1 MRVGFGVLGPVVA
14 WDADGHA
21 IALKGPRHRAVLA
34 RLIVARRRVVPVSR
48 LVDDLWTEPPPAAVG
63 AVRTFVAA
71 LRRALE
77 PQRPPRTPARLLVTE
92 GPGYALRADVDTVD
106 AWRFEQD
113 VSAAATL
120 PPDGALPR
128 LEQALSRWRGPAYA
142 EFADED
148 WARGE
153 RSRLAELR
161 LHAVERQAEA
171 RLALGRAA
179 EAVPD
184 LEAHLA
190 EHPWREGA
198 WRALALALYRTGR
211 QGDALAVLRRAR
223 TLLVEQLGVDP
234 GPELRRLETDILGQ
248 APHLDPATARGGA
261 AAQVWAEAAAAYDRT
276 VASGARTR
284 LESTVGLLR
293 DLSMTGGGGLRTARQ
308 QRVAAVAAAEELGD
322 PELTARVIGS
332 YDVPAIWT
340 RLDDPEQAAS
350 IVAAAERTLAALA
363 AGLGAPDD
371 RAPAVEPPDHGAPG
385 HGAPAHQTPGP
396 EALGHGAPAHETPG
410 PEAPGRGAPNH
421 AATGHEAPAHE
432 APGPEAPG
440 HEAPGQGGPSHEAPA
455 HETPGPEAPG
465 QGAPNHAAPDHAA
478 TGHGAPSH
486 GAPGPKAPGH
496 EPPGQGGPSHAATGH
511 GAPDHEATGRGASRH
526 EAPGHE
532 GPAHEAPGRGTL
544 GHGAPE
550 RAVTGHELPSRR
562 TSGYAAVAR
571 GSSVPGGDLDAP
583 DHSTLSTL
591 RHAPR
596 GEAAPRHEAVRAR
609 LLATIAVESRG
620 GRSERG
626 RQAARQAEEIA
637 RRLDDPALLA
647 FALNGVFMQTFDRAG
662 LAPRRD
668 ATGAE
673 LIALSERHGLVAF
686 EVLGHLIRLQARS
699 ALADFASADRHA
711 TAADRLGERHERPLV
726 SVFTE
731 WYRALR
737 LAATGQSV
745 EAEAAYRDAATRL
758 DGAGMPGLAHGL
770 LPLALLCLRVEQ
782 GRPAPTDADLDWGPY
797 APWARPLVMLAQ
809 DHRTEAAAALRTVP
823 EPPRDLL
830 LEALWCLT
838 GRAAIAV
845 GDRETMARARAALAP
860 AAAELAGAG
869 SGLLTLGPVSRHLAD
884 LTDALR

>member
-14 WDADGHA
+14 WDTDADGRA

-48 LVDDLWTEPPPAAVG
+48 LVEDLWTAPPPGAVG

-77 PQRPPRTPARLLVTE
+77 PDRPPRAPARLLVTE
-92 GPGYALRADVDTVD
+92 GPGYALRADADAVD

-113 VSAAATL
+113 VAAAATL

-128 LEQALSRWRGPAYA
+128 LEEALSRWRGPAYA
-142 EFADED
+142 EFADEG
-148 WARGE
+148 WSRGE

-190 EHPWREGA
+190 EHPWREGT

-223 TLLVEQLGVDP
+223 TLLVEQLGLDP
-234 GPELRRLETDILGQ
+234 GPDLRRLESDILAQ
-248 APHLDPATARGGA
+248 APHLAPGTARGGG
-261 AAQVWAEAAAAYDRT
+261 AAQVWADAAAAYDRT

-293 DLSMTGGGGLRTARQ
+293 DLSMTGGGGLLTARR

-322 PELTARVIGS
+322 PELTARVIGA

-363 AGLGAPDD
+363 AGLEAPDD
-371 RAPAVEPPDHGAPG
+371 GVPGVEPPDHGEPG
-385 HGAPAHQTPGP
+385 GQTPGQESADH
-396 EALGHGAPAHETPG
+396 EASEHAVTGHETPG
-410 PEAPGRGAPNH
+410 HGPSGPGPSERAAPGRGA
-421 AATGHEAPAHE
+421 T
-432 APGPEAPG
+432 
-440 HEAPGQGGPSHEAPA
+440 
-455 HETPGPEAPG
+455 
-465 QGAPNHAAPDHAA
+465 
-478 TGHGAPSH
+478 
-486 GAPGPKAPGH
+486 
-496 EPPGQGGPSHAATGH
+496 
-511 GAPDHEATGRGASRH
+511 
-526 EAPGHE
+526 
-532 GPAHEAPGRGTL
+532 AHEAPGRVAPGHEDTA
-544 GHGAPE
+544 HGAPRRGASSPGVGG
-550 RAVTGHELPSRR
+550 RAVGGREVTGRWA
-562 TSGYAAVAR
+562 SGREAVGREAVGREAVGR
-571 GSSVPGGDLDAP
+571 GSSAPGGDARGAP
-583 DHSTLSTL
+583 GHSTFGHG
-591 RHAPR
+591 RA
-596 GEAAPRHEAVRAR
+596 GEAATRHDAIRAR
-609 LLATIAVESRG
+609 LLATVAVESRG
-620 GRSERG
+620 GHSGRG

-647 FALNGVFMQTFDRAG
+647 FALNGVFMQSFDRAG

-673 LIALSERHGLVAF
+673 LIALSARHGLVAF

-711 TAADRLGERHERPLV
+711 AAAERLGERHERPLV
-726 SVFTE
+726 RVFTE

-737 LAATGQSV
+737 LAATGRSD

-758 DGAGMPGLAHGL
+758 DGAGMPGLERGL
-770 LPLALLCLRVEQ
+770 LPLALLCLRVER
-782 GRPAPTDADLDWGPY
+782 GRPAPTDPDLDWGPY
-797 APWARPLVMLAQ
+797 APWTRPLVLLAR
-809 DHRTEAAAALRTVP
+809 DRRAEAAAALRTVP

-838 GRAAIAV
+838 GRAAIAL
-845 GDRETMARARAALAP
+845 GDRETMARARSVLAP

-869 SGLLTLGPVSRHLAD
+869 SGLLTLGPVSRYLAD
-884 LTDALR
+884 LGG

>member
-14 WDADGHA
+14 WDADGRA

-48 LVDDLWTEPPPAAVG
+48 LVEDLWTEPPPGAVG

-77 PQRPPRTPARLLVTE
+77 PQRPPRAPALLLVTE
-92 GPGYALRADVDTVD
+92 GPGYALRADADAVD
-106 AWRFEQD
+106 AWHFEQD

-120 PPDGALPR
+120 PPDRALPR
-128 LEQALSRWRGPAYA
+128 LEEALSRWRGPAYA

-234 GPELRRLETDILGQ
+234 GPELRRLESDILDQ
-248 APHLDPATARGGA
+248 APHLAPATARGGS

-322 PELTARVIGS
+322 PELTARVIGT

-340 RLDDPEQAAS
+340 RLDDPEQAAQ

-363 AGLGAPDD
+363 AGPGVPGEGAPG
-371 RAPAVEPPDHGAPG
+371 VEPPSHGGPGHGGPGHGGPGHGEPAHETAGREAPG
-385 HGAPAHQTPGP
+385 HGATDHA
-396 EALGHGAPAHETPG
+396 AGARRGISQEPSGHET
-410 PEAPGRGAPNH
+410 R
-421 AATGHEAPAHE
+421 AHR
-432 APGPEAPG
+432 APG
-440 HEAPGQGGPSHEAPA
+440 HGTPSHE
-455 HETPGPEAPG
+455 T
-465 QGAPNHAAPDHAA
+465 
-478 TGHGAPSH
+478 
-486 GAPGPKAPGH
+486 
-496 EPPGQGGPSHAATGH
+496 TGH
-511 GAPDHEATGRGASRH
+511 GAPDH
-526 EAPGHE
+526 
-532 GPAHEAPGRGTL
+532 GT
-544 GHGAPE
+544 PE
-550 RAVTGHELPSRR
+550 RAVTGHEGPGHEALGNEVPSHGATAHEGPARESPGHGATGPDTPDHGTPERAVTGHGLPSRWA
-562 TSGYAAVAR
+562 SGCEAVGHGTA
-571 GSSVPGGDLDAP
+571 
-583 DHSTLSTL
+583 
-591 RHAPR
+591 

-626 RQAARQAEEIA
+626 PQAARQAEEIA

-673 LIALSERHGLVAF
+673 LISLSARHGLVPF

-711 TAADRLGERHERPLV
+711 AAADRLGERHERPLV

-737 LAATGQSV
+737 LAATGQAA

-758 DGAGMPGLAHGL
+758 DGAGMPGLEHGL

-797 APWARPLVMLAQ
+797 APWARPLVLLAQ
-809 DHRTEAAAALRTVP
+809 GRRAEAAAALRAVP

-845 GDRETMARARAALAP
+845 GDRETMARARTALAP

-884 LTDALR
+884 LTDALRRG

>member
-385 HGAPAHQTPGP
+385 HGAPAH
-396 EALGHGAPAHETPG
+396 ET
-410 PEAPGRGAPNH
+410 
-421 AATGHEAPAHE
+421 
-432 APGPEAPG
+432 PGPEAPG
-440 HEAPGQGGPSHEAPA
+440 HEAPSQGAPGHAATGHEAPA

-511 GAPDHEATGRGASRH
+511 GAPDHETHDLEPPGQGAPSHAATGHGASRH

-673 LIALSERHGLVAF
+673 LITLSERHGLVAF

-737 LAATGQSV
+737 LAATGQAA

>member
-1 MRVGFGVLGPVVA
+1 MTRCGSACRVRMSNRSARYRDRMRVGFGVLGPVVA
-14 WDADGHA
+14 WDTDADGRA

-48 LVDDLWTEPPPAAVG
+48 LVEDLWTAPPPGAVG

-77 PQRPPRTPARLLVTE
+77 PDRPPRAPARLLVTE
-92 GPGYALRADVDTVD
+92 GPGYALRADADAVD

-113 VSAAATL
+113 VAAAATL

-128 LEQALSRWRGPAYA
+128 LEEALGRWRGPAYA
-142 EFADED
+142 EFADEG

-223 TLLVEQLGVDP
+223 TLLVEQLGLDP
-234 GPELRRLETDILGQ
+234 GPELRRLESDILAQ
-248 APHLDPATARGGA
+248 APHLAPATARGGG
-261 AAQVWAEAAAAYDRT
+261 AAQVWADAAAAYDRT

-293 DLSMTGGGGLRTARQ
+293 DLSMTGGGGLLTARR

-322 PELTARVIGS
+322 PELTARVIGA

-340 RLDDPEQAAS
+340 RLDDPEQAAT

-363 AGLGAPDD
+363 AGPGAPDD
-371 RAPAVEPPDHGAPG
+371 GLPGVEPPDHGEPSGQETDQESADHEASGHEAPHHREPDHTAPDHKPTG
-385 HGAPAHQTPGP
+385 HGTPGP
-396 EALGHGAPAHETPG
+396 GTSERVVTGH
-410 PEAPGRGAPNH
+410 EAPGRGAT
-421 AATGHEAPAHE
+421 AYE
-432 APGPEAPG
+432 APGRVARG
-440 HEAPGQGGPSHEAPA
+440 HA
-455 HETPGPEAPG
+455 
-465 QGAPNHAAPDHAA
+465 D
-478 TGHGAPSH
+478 TGHGAPRRGASSPGVGGREVTGRWVSGREAVGRGSSAPGGDGR
-486 GAPGPKAPGH
+486 GAPGH
-496 EPPGQGGPSHAATGH
+496 STF
-511 GAPDHEATGRGASRH
+511 
-526 EAPGHE
+526 
-532 GPAHEAPGRGTL
+532 GRGT
-544 GHGAPE
+544 A
-550 RAVTGHELPSRR
+550 
-562 TSGYAAVAR
+562 
-571 GSSVPGGDLDAP
+571 
-583 DHSTLSTL
+583 
-591 RHAPR
+591 
-596 GEAAPRHEAVRAR
+596 GEAATRHDAIRAR
-609 LLATIAVESRG
+609 LLATVAVESRG
-620 GRSERG
+620 GHSGRG

-647 FALNGVFMQTFDRAG
+647 FALNGVFMQSFDRAG

-673 LIALSERHGLVAF
+673 LIALSARHGLVAF
-686 EVLGHLIRLQARS
+686 EMLGHLIRLQARS

-711 TAADRLGERHERPLV
+711 AAAERLGERHERPLV
-726 SVFTE
+726 RVFTE

-737 LAATGQSV
+737 LAATGRAD

-758 DGAGMPGLAHGL
+758 DDAGMPGLERGL
-770 LPLALLCLRVEQ
+770 LPLALLCLRVGR
-782 GRPAPTDADLDWGPY
+782 GRPAPTDPELDWGPY
-797 APWARPLVMLAQ
+797 APWARPLVLLAR
-809 DHRTEAAAALRTVP
+809 DRRAEAAAALRTVP

-838 GRAAIAV
+838 GRAAIAL
-845 GDRETMARARAALAP
+845 GDRETMARARTALAP

-884 LTDALR
+884 LGG

>member
-1 MRVGFGVLGPVVA
+1 MSNRSARYRDRMRVGFGVLGPVVA
-14 WDADGHA
+14 WDTDADGRA

-48 LVDDLWTEPPPAAVG
+48 LVEDLWTAPPPGAVG

-77 PQRPPRTPARLLVTE
+77 PDRPPRAPARLLVTE
-92 GPGYALRADVDTVD
+92 GPGYALRADADAVD

-113 VSAAATL
+113 VAAAATL

-128 LEQALSRWRGPAYA
+128 LEEALGRWRGPAYA
-142 EFADED
+142 EFADEG

-223 TLLVEQLGVDP
+223 TLLVEQLGLDP
-234 GPELRRLETDILGQ
+234 GPELRRLESDILAQ
-248 APHLDPATARGGA
+248 APHLAPATARGGG
-261 AAQVWAEAAAAYDRT
+261 AAQIWADAAAAYDRT

-293 DLSMTGGGGLRTARQ
+293 DLSMTGGGGLLTARR

-322 PELTARVIGS
+322 PELTARVIGA

-340 RLDDPEQAAS
+340 RLDDPEQAAT

-363 AGLGAPDD
+363 AGPGAPDD
-371 RAPAVEPPDHGAPG
+371 GLPGVEPPDHGEPSG
-385 HGAPAHQTPGP
+385 QTPDQESTDH
-396 EALGHGAPAHETPG
+396 EASGHEAPHHREPDHAGHEPTGHETPG
-410 PEAPGRGAPNH
+410 PGASEPEAPGHKAPGRGA
-421 AATGHEAPAHE
+421 T
-432 APGPEAPG
+432 
-440 HEAPGQGGPSHEAPA
+440 
-455 HETPGPEAPG
+455 
-465 QGAPNHAAPDHAA
+465 
-478 TGHGAPSH
+478 
-486 GAPGPKAPGH
+486 
-496 EPPGQGGPSHAATGH
+496 
-511 GAPDHEATGRGASRH
+511 
-526 EAPGHE
+526 
-532 GPAHEAPGRGTL
+532 AHEAPGRVAPGHADT
-544 GHGAPE
+544 GHGAPRRGASSPGVGGRE
-550 RAVTGHELPSRR
+550 VTGRWA
-562 TSGYAAVAR
+562 SGREAVGR
-571 GSSVPGGDLDAP
+571 GSSAPGGDGRGAP
-583 DHSTLSTL
+583 GHSTFGRGT
-591 RHAPR
+591 A
-596 GEAAPRHEAVRAR
+596 GEAATRHDAIRAR
-609 LLATIAVESRG
+609 LLATVAVESRG
-620 GRSERG
+620 GHSGRG

-647 FALNGVFMQTFDRAG
+647 FALNGVFMQSFDRAG

-668 ATGAE
+668 AIGAE
-673 LIALSERHGLVAF
+673 LIALSARHGLVAF

-711 TAADRLGERHERPLV
+711 AAAERLGERHERPLV
-726 SVFTE
+726 RVFTE

-737 LAATGQSV
+737 LAATGRAD

-758 DGAGMPGLAHGL
+758 DDAGMPGLERGL
-770 LPLALLCLRVEQ
+770 LPLALLCLRVER
-782 GRPAPTDADLDWGPY
+782 GRPAPTDPDLDWGPY
-797 APWARPLVMLAQ
+797 APWARPLVLLAR
-809 DHRTEAAAALRTVP
+809 DRRAEAAAALRTVP

-838 GRAAIAV
+838 GRAAIAL
-845 GDRETMARARAALAP
+845 GDRETMARARTALAP

-884 LTDALR
+884 LGG

>member
-14 WDADGHA
+14 WDADADGRA

-48 LVDDLWTEPPPAAVG
+48 LIEDLWTEPPPGAVG

-92 GPGYALRADVDTVD
+92 GPGYALRADPDAVD

-113 VSAAATL
+113 VADAATL

-128 LEQALSRWRGPAYA
+128 LEEALGRWRGPAYA
-142 EFADED
+142 EFADEG

-248 APHLDPATARGGA
+248 APHLDPTAARGGA
-261 AAQVWAEAAAAYDRT
+261 AAQVWADATAAYDRT
-276 VASGARTR
+276 VASGARAR

-293 DLSMTGGGGLRTARQ
+293 DLSMTGGGGLLTARQ

-322 PELTARVIGS
+322 PELTARVIGA

-350 IVAAAERTLAALA
+350 IVRAAERTLAALA
-363 AGLGAPDD
+363 ADFPADPGAS
-371 RAPAVEPPDHGAPG
+371 DHGP
-385 HGAPAHQTPGP
+385 
-396 EALGHGAPAHETPG
+396 
-410 PEAPGRGAPNH
+410 
-421 AATGHEAPAHE
+421 
-432 APGPEAPG
+432 PG
-440 HEAPGQGGPSHEAPA
+440 HEAPGDRVPRDRVPRDGSISPGAPSHEAPREGPTGPGA
-455 HETPGPEAPG
+455 PGHRLRGHKGSGHDTPGSWPV
-465 QGAPNHAAPDHAA
+465 
-478 TGHGAPSH
+478 GHGAM
-486 GAPGPKAPGH
+486 
-496 EPPGQGGPSHAATGH
+496 
-511 GAPDHEATGRGASRH
+511 
-526 EAPGHE
+526 
-532 GPAHEAPGRGTL
+532 
-544 GHGAPE
+544 
-550 RAVTGHELPSRR
+550 
-562 TSGYAAVAR
+562 
-571 GSSVPGGDLDAP
+571 
-583 DHSTLSTL
+583 
-591 RHAPR
+591 
-596 GEAAPRHEAVRAR
+596 RAR

-637 RRLDDPALLA
+637 RRLDDPGVLA
-647 FALNGVFMQTFDRAG
+647 FALNGVFMQSFERAG

-673 LIALSERHGLVAF
+673 LIALSARHGLVPF
-686 EVLGHLIRLQARS
+686 EVLGHLIRVQARS
-699 ALADFASADRHA
+699 ALGDFAAADRHA
-711 TAADRLGERHERPLV
+711 AAAERLGERHERPLV
-726 SVFTE
+726 GVFTA

-737 LAATGQSV
+737 LAAAGPAD
-745 EAEAAYRDAATRL
+745 EAAVEAAYRNAAARL
-758 DGAGMPGLAHGL
+758 DGAGMPGLEHGL
-770 LPLALLCLRVEQ
+770 LPLALLCLRVER
-782 GRPAPTDADLDWGPY
+782 GRPAPTDADLGWGPY
-797 APWARPLVMLAQ
+797 APWARPLVLLAQ
-809 DHRTEAAAALRTVP
+809 DRRAEAAAALRTVP

-845 GDRETMARARAALAP
+845 GDRETIARAHAALTP

-869 SGLLTLGPVSRHLAD
+869 SGLLTLGPVSRHLTD
-884 LTDALR
+884 LAEALR

>member
-14 WDADGHA
+14 WDRDADGRA

-48 LVDDLWTEPPPAAVG
+48 LVEDLWTAPPPRAVG

-77 PQRPPRTPARLLVTE
+77 PDRPPRAPARLLVTE
-92 GPGYALRADVDTVD
+92 GPGYALRADADAVD

-113 VSAAATL
+113 VAAAATL

-128 LEQALSRWRGPAYA
+128 LEEALGRWRGPAYA
-142 EFADED
+142 EFADEG

-223 TLLVEQLGVDP
+223 TLLVEQLGLDP
-234 GPELRRLETDILGQ
+234 GPELRRLESDILAQ
-248 APHLDPATARGGA
+248 APHLAPATARGGG
-261 AAQVWAEAAAAYDRT
+261 AAQVWADAAAAYDRT

-293 DLSMTGGGGLRTARQ
+293 DLSMTGGGGLLTARR

-322 PELTARVIGS
+322 PELTARVIGA

-340 RLDDPEQAAS
+340 RLDDPEQAAT

-363 AGLGAPDD
+363 AGLEAPDD
-371 RAPAVEPPDHGAPG
+371 RLPGVEPPDHGEPSGQETDQESADHEVPG
-385 HGAPAHQTPGP
+385 HEAPHHREPDHTD
-396 EALGHGAPAHETPG
+396 HETTGHRTPDPG
-410 PEAPGRGAPNH
+410 TSEPEVTGHEAPGRGAT
-421 AATGHEAPAHE
+421 AYE
-432 APGPEAPG
+432 APGRVAPG
-440 HEAPGQGGPSHEAPA
+440 HA
-455 HETPGPEAPG
+455 
-465 QGAPNHAAPDHAA
+465 D
-478 TGHGAPSH
+478 TGHGAPRRGASGH
-486 GAPGPKAPGH
+486 GVGGREVTGRWVSGREAVGRGSSAPGGDGRGAPGH
-496 EPPGQGGPSHAATGH
+496 STF
-511 GAPDHEATGRGASRH
+511 
-526 EAPGHE
+526 
-532 GPAHEAPGRGTL
+532 GRGTA
-544 GHGAPE
+544 GD
-550 RAVTGHELPSRR
+550 AVTRH
-562 TSGYAAVAR
+562 
-571 GSSVPGGDLDAP
+571 DAI
-583 DHSTLSTL
+583 
-591 RHAPR
+591 
-596 GEAAPRHEAVRAR
+596 RAR
-609 LLATIAVESRG
+609 LLATVAVESRG
-620 GRSERG
+620 GHSGRG

-647 FALNGVFMQTFDRAG
+647 FALNGVFMQSFDRAG

-673 LIALSERHGLVAF
+673 LIALSARHGLVAF

-711 TAADRLGERHERPLV
+711 AAAERLGERHERPLV
-726 SVFTE
+726 RVFTE

-737 LAATGQSV
+737 LAATGRAD

-758 DGAGMPGLAHGL
+758 DGAGMPGLERGL
-770 LPLALLCLRVEQ
+770 LPLALLCLRVER
-782 GRPAPTDADLDWGPY
+782 GRPAPTDPELDWGPY
-797 APWARPLVMLAQ
+797 APWARPLVLLAR
-809 DHRTEAAAALRTVP
+809 DRRAEAAAALRTVP

-838 GRAAIAV
+838 GRAAIAL
-845 GDRETMARARAALAP
+845 GDRETMARARTALAP

-869 SGLLTLGPVSRHLAD
+869 SGLLTLGPVSRHLDD
-884 LTDALR
+884 LGG